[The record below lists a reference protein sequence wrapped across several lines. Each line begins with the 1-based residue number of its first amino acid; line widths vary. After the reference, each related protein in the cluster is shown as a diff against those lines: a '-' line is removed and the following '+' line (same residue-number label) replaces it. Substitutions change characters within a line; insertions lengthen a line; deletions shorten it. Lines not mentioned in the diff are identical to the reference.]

1 MNLQDF
7 ISDDRQI
14 IIERITP
21 EIDCGRYPVKRVI
34 GDTVEVQ
41 ADIFR
46 DGHDLIAAAIRYRYL
61 PQDGESQSSTLYDC
75 QEVPLVKFDN
85 DRWKGEFK
93 VTEMGRYAYQVEA
106 WTDRFSTWEHDME
119 KRVAAN
125 QVEKSDVLEG
135 VALVKSTLNRL
146 PANDRQFAERL
157 LQAVENTTDPVEA
170 GRLFL
175 TDEITGLMSRYP
187 DRSGSAFSHELEI
200 IVDPV
205 NARFAAWYELFPRS
219 QGKPGQHGTFLDV
232 IEQLP
237 RIKGMGFDVLYLP
250 PIHPIGRSNRKGPN
264 NTLTPGPNDPGS
276 PWAIGNENGGH
287 KAIEPALGTF
297 EDFDRLVEAC
307 RAQGISLALD
317 FAIQC
322 SPDHPWVKSHPEW
335 FFVRPDGT
343 IKYAENPPKKYQ
355 DIYPINFFGEDP
367 ETRKALWEELKS
379 VLEFWVARGIK
390 IFRVDNPH
398 TKALPFWEWV
408 IGEIKKKNPETLF
421 LAEAFTRPKVMR
433 ALAKAGFSQS
443 YTYFTW
449 RNTRAELTEYL
460 TELTQSEMKEYY
472 RGNLWPNTPDILHE
486 FLQHGGLPAFRL
498 RLVLAATLSS
508 VYGMYSGYELGI
520 NTPVRPGSEEYL
532 NSDKYQVNHY
542 DWNQPHY
549 LGDFI
554 TRVNRIRRENPAL
567 QLYDNL
573 RFYKSGNNDNILV
586 YGKATPRKDNI
597 ILVVVNLDPFHAQDS
612 WIGLPFWEW
621 GIGENEPYQV
631 EDLLT
636 GQTYTWQGEY
646 NYVRLDPAYQ
656 AAHIFQVTPPRQA
669 QEHLMKDREIDFS

>member
-1 MNLQDF
+1 MNLKDF

-21 EIDCGRYPVKRVI
+21 EIDCGCYPIKRVI

-46 DGHDLIAAAIRYRYL
+46 DGHDLIAAAIRYRFL
-61 PQDGESQSSTLYDC
+61 PANGNGDGPDSTLNDW
-75 QEVPLVKFDN
+75 QETPLVKFDN

-93 VTEMGRYAYQVEA
+93 LAEMGRCVYQIEA
-106 WTDRFSTWEHDME
+106 WNDRFGTWEHDME

-125 QVEKSDVLEG
+125 QVEQSDVLEG
-135 VALVKSTLNRL
+135 VALVKAAMYRMPEKGRRL
-146 PANDRQFAERL
+146 AEKL
-157 LQAVENTTDPVEA
+157 LQAVQQTTDPVEA

-175 TDEITGLMSRYP
+175 PEEISKLLRDYP
-187 DRSGSAFSHELEI
+187 DRSCSAFSAELAI
-200 IVDPV
+200 TVDPV

-219 QGKPGQHGTFLDV
+219 QGKPGQHGTLLDV

-237 RIKGMGFDVLYLP
+237 RIKGLGFDVLYLP

-264 NTLTPGPNDPGS
+264 NSLTPSPADPGS

-297 EDFDRLVEAC
+297 EDFARLVEAC
-307 RAQGISLALD
+307 RAAGITLALD

-322 SPDHPWVKSHPEW
+322 APDHPWVKEHPEW

-355 DIYPINFFGEDP
+355 DIYPINFFCANRE
-367 ETRKALWEELKS
+367 ALWEELKS
-379 VLEFWVARGIK
+379 VFEFWIARGVK

-398 TKALPFWEWV
+398 TKAIPFWEWV
-408 IGEIKKKNPETLF
+408 IREIKRDHPETLF

-433 ALAKAGFSQS
+433 SLAKVGFSQS

-449 RNTRAELTEYL
+449 RTTKWELTEYL

-486 FLQHGGLPAFRL
+486 FLQLGGLPAFRL

-508 VYGMYSGYELGI
+508 VYGIYSGYELGI
-520 NTPVRPGSEEYL
+520 NTPVKPGSEEYL
-532 NSDKYQVNHY
+532 NSDKYQINNY

-554 TRVNRIRRENPAL
+554 GRVNRIRRENPAL
-567 QLYDNL
+567 QLYTNL
-573 RFYKSGNNDNILV
+573 RFFNGGSNENLLV
-586 YGKATPRKDNI
+586 YGKTTPRQDNI
-597 ILVVVNLDPFHAQDS
+597 IVVVVNLDPNNAQDS
-612 WIGLPFWEW
+612 WIGLPYWEW
-621 GIGENEPYQV
+621 GIGVDESYQV

-636 GQTYTWQGEY
+636 DQVYTWQGEY
-646 NYVRLDPAYQ
+646 NYVRLDPAIQ
-656 AAHIFQVTPPRQA
+656 PAHIFKITPPRQA
-669 QEHLMKDREIDFS
+669 EEHLPQDREIDFS